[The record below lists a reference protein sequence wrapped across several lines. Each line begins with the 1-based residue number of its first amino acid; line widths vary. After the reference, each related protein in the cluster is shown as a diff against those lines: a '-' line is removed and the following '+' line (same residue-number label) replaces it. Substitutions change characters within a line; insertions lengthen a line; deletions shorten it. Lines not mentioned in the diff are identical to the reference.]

1 MYCLRCGLIVVV
13 YGCDVSFSGV
23 WVGCLV
29 LWFCGM
35 MLFELVVWIVNS
47 VVFIFNFY
55 LFVFVML

>member
-1 MYCLRCGLIVVV
+1 MYCLRCDLIVVV

-23 WVGCLV
+23 WVDCLV

-35 MLFELVVWIVNS
+35 VLFVLVVWIVNS